1 MNQEES
7 EKKWFSTI
15 CYEKNWDDTESKIWT
30 IFDIDEIRKRDWYE
44 EEFIKAAKN
53 SWATG
58 LLGLCANIR
67 SKSLRLFE
75 IEFVIKTLSTYGSDY
90 AKEGAINVLDCWDE
104 PSLLPLVEN
113 IKLSDVHL
121 DNYLNKCKDRWGRTL
136 NG

>member
-44 EEFIKAAKN
+44 EEFIKATKN

-113 IKLSDVHL
+113 IELSDVHL
-121 DNYLNKCKDRWGRTL
+121 DNYLNKCKDRWRRTQ

>member
-7 EKKWFSTI
+7 EKKWFRTV
-15 CYEKNWDDTESKIWT
+15 CYEKNWDDTESRIWT
-30 IFDIDEIRKRDWYE
+30 IFDVNEIRERDWYQ
-44 EEFIKAAKN
+44 EEFIKATKG

-58 LLGLCANIR
+58 LLGFCANI
-67 SKSLRLFE
+67 KSRPLNQFE
-75 IEFVIKTLSTYGSDY
+75 IEYVIQTLSVYGSDY

-121 DNYLNKCKDRWGRTL
+121 DNYLIECKDRWRE
-136 NG
+136 NA

>member
-1 MNQEES
+1 MTQEES
-7 EKKWFSTI
+7 EKKWFRTI
-15 CYEKNWDDTESKIWT
+15 CYEKNWDDTESRIWT
-30 IFDIDEIRKRDWYE
+30 IFDINEIRKRDWYQ
-44 EEFIKAAKN
+44 EEFIKAAKG
-53 SWATG
+53 SWA
-58 LLGLCANIR
+58 N
-67 SKSLRLFE
+67 
-75 IEFVIKTLSTYGSDY
+75 GSDY